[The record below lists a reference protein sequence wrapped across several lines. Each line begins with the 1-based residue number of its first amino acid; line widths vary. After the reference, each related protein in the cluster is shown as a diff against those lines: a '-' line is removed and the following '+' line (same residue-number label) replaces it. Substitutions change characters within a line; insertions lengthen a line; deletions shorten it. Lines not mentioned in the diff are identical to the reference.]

1 MTDRPSTGR
10 PPMGARTGYR
20 LVKLADLLLAL
31 ADQTLATLGVKA
43 KHVHVLETLLAYESL
58 SQQDVSRLL
67 GIDPN
72 VLVGLLDDLE
82 ARGFAERRR
91 NPHDR
96 RRHVVQVTDSGREL
110 VAESTRLLGDAE
122 DAFFAVVSEQELQVV
137 HDASG
142 RLLAAHRPGWTD
154 NGSSMGC

>member
-1 MTDRPSTGR
+1 MTDRPNTGR

-31 ADQTLATLGVKA
+31 ADQTLSSLGVKT
-43 KHVHVLETLLAYESL
+43 KHVHVLETLLTYESL

-72 VLVGLLDDLE
+72 VLVGVLDDLE
-82 ARGFAERRR
+82 ERGFAERRR

-96 RRHVVQVTDSGREL
+96 RRHVIQVTASGREL
-110 VAESTRLLGDAE
+110 VAESTRLLSAAE
-122 DAFFAVVSEQELQVV
+122 DAFFAAVSAEDRRIV

-142 RLLAAHRPGWTD
+142 RLLAAHRPGWSD
-154 NGSSMGC
+154 DGSDASC